1 MYNLIDVI
9 VWFLVGMFVGWL
21 LDRLWPVLFKIPD
34 EIRAAKDYWRNGK
47 S

>member
-9 VWFLVGMFVGWL
+9 VWFLVGMFAGWL
-21 LDRLWPVLFKIPD
+21 LDKLLPILIKIPS